1 MTPAERFEERAA
13 PVLPGLEAEL
23 PNPAR
28 VRGGREALLACITW
42 ERLLERHH
50 QRAAVAGLAAVWQCG
65 RPVIALRPDGSP
77 VYGTAPVDFLGVL
90 LDGTA
95 RAVAIEAKTVA
106 GGRLDRAALAE
117 HQADALDATHL
128 AGGLAV
134 VAIELRGVGGRW
146 AVPWADLCARWSS
159 PRGGASVGPEEL
171 AGFELTEHPAG
182 YLVALVRKGAR

>member
-1 MTPAERFEERAA
+1 MTRSRFEERAA
-13 PVLPGLEAEL
+13 LSLPGFEHDA

-28 VRGGREALLACITW
+28 VRGGRDGLLAGLAW
-42 ERLLERHH
+42 EHLLDRHH
-50 QRAAVAGLAAVWQCG
+50 QRAAVASLAAVWQCG
-65 RPVIALRPDGSP
+65 RPVIGLRDDGSP

-95 RAVAIEAKTVA
+95 RAVAIEAKSVA
-106 GGRLDRAALAE
+106 GGRLDRAALTE
-117 HQADALDATHL
+117 HQTDALDATHR

-134 VAIELRGVGGRW
+134 VAIELRAVGGRW
-146 AVPWADLCARWSS
+146 AIPWPDLCARWCS